1 MRIFFSLQGKLKMG
15 TSLLKHKIMEINM
28 KNKTSTFIALVLAG
42 VLCTFCLSSCGGN
55 NTDGNNEKDSTPN
68 STEKAPASPSE
79 IMSEVVDDITPDP
92 KNGRT
97 VDENSD
103 EYTADEKDGNG
114 FMSDMFGG
122 K

>member
-1 MRIFFSLQGKLKMG
+1 
-15 TSLLKHKIMEINM
+15 M
-28 KNKTSTFIALVLAG
+28 KKKTTTFIALAIACVLSA
-42 VLCTFCLSSCGGN
+42 CCLSSCGGN
-55 NTDGNNEKDSTPN
+55 NNTGDEQGSTSSSS
-68 STEKAPASPSE
+68 STEQVPSSPSE
-79 IMSEVVDDITPDP
+79 VMSEVVDDIVPDP

-103 EYTADEKDGNG
+103 EYTADEKDGHG

>member
-1 MRIFFSLQGKLKMG
+1 
-15 TSLLKHKIMEINM
+15 M
-28 KNKTSTFIALVLAG
+28 KNKTTLIALAIACVLSA
-42 VLCTFCLSSCGGN
+42 CCLSSCGGN
-55 NTDGNNEKDSTPN
+55 NTGDEQGSTSSSS
-68 STEKAPASPSE
+68 STEQVPSSPSE
-79 IMSEVVDDITPDP
+79 VMSEVVDDIMPDP

-103 EYTADEKDGNG
+103 EYTADEKDGHG

>member
-1 MRIFFSLQGKLKMG
+1 MRIFWAVRGKLKMG
-15 TSLLKHKIMEINM
+15 TSLLKLKFMEINM
-28 KNKTSTFIALVLAG
+28 KNKTSTFIALALSAII
-42 VLCTFCLSSCGGN
+42 CACCLSSCGRN
-55 NTDGNNEKDSTPN
+55 NGTTDEKGSM
-68 STEKAPASPSE
+68 SSPSE
-79 IMSEVVDDITPDP
+79 IMSDVVDDIVPDT

-97 VDENSD
+97 VHENSD

>member
-1 MRIFFSLQGKLKMG
+1 
-15 TSLLKHKIMEINM
+15 M

-42 VLCTFCLSSCGGN
+42 MICACCLTSCGGN

-79 IMSEVVDDITPDP
+79 IMSEVVDDIVPDP

-97 VDENSD
+97 VHENSD
-103 EYTADEKDGNG
+103 EYTADEKNG
-114 FMSDMFGG
+114 HSFMSDMFGG

>member
-1 MRIFFSLQGKLKMG
+1 
-15 TSLLKHKIMEINM
+15 M
-28 KNKTSTFIALVLAG
+28 KNKTSTFIALAIACVLSA
-42 VLCTFCLSSCGGN
+42 CCLSSCGGN
-55 NTDGNNEKDSTPN
+55 NTGGEQGSTSSSS
-68 STEKAPASPSE
+68 STEQVPSSPSE

-103 EYTADEKDGNG
+103 EYTADEKDGHG

>member
-1 MRIFFSLQGKLKMG
+1 
-15 TSLLKHKIMEINM
+15 M

-42 VLCTFCLSSCGGN
+42 IICAFCLSSCGMN
-55 NTDGNNEKDSTPN
+55 NGSGDEQGSNSEQSTQSEQNSTPIA
-68 STEKAPASPSE
+68 TEKATTTPSE
-79 IMSEVVDDITPDP
+79 IMSEVVDDIVPDA

-103 EYTADEKDGNG
+103 EYTADEKDGHG